1 MHRWLVCV
9 IAVVLPAGRLPAAD
23 PVDYA
28 REIKPILKERCYACH
43 GALKQKAKLR
53 LDTVRRM
60 TAGGTSGPAVA
71 PGDAGSLLLER
82 VTDADESSRMP
93 PEGKP
98 LTSQQIALLKAW
110 IEQGAKGTADEKPE
124 TDPRDHW
131 AFRPVHRPAVPSV
144 NRDPKGSAAV
154 GNPIDAFLAAEW
166 EKRGLTPAPEADK
179 ATLLRRVYLD
189 LIGLPPTRDEL
200 HAFLKDESPGAY
212 EKVVERLLASP
223 EYGERWGR
231 RWMDVWRYSDWY
243 GRRSVPDV
251 LNSYGQV
258 WRWRDWIV
266 RSLNDDRGYDEMVRL
281 MLAADELAPTNDA
294 DLVATGFVVRNFFRW
309 NYNNWMRDDVEH
321 TAKAFLGLTLNCC
334 HCHDHKYDPIT
345 QEEYFRFRAIFEP
358 VEIRHDRW
366 PGEADPGKYP
376 KYSYG
381 AAYKPITSGMVR
393 VMDER
398 LDAKTLFY
406 TGGDER
412 NVAKDRPPVPP
423 GVPAALGGEFHV
435 EPVTLPPESWYP
447 GLKSFIRKEETARR
461 EEAVKAARAEFDA
474 AKDADAV
481 RLAGAKLA
489 AATADLIA
497 LKARLAADDV
507 VYLGAKGDPKPA
519 SEAASKAERQHA
531 LLVSELAVVQA
542 EAGLA
547 AARKG
552 KDAAKTAAEKQA
564 ADAKAKVAAARK
576 ALEAASATYTPLSPI
591 YPKTSTGRR
600 AALARWITSPD
611 NPLTARVAVNHVW
624 AGHFGRPLVETTNNF
639 GRSGKP
645 PSHPELLDWL
655 AAELVR
661 PGEPAALAAGGVA
674 NGPPAA
680 HAAGSPWSL
689 KHLHRL
695 IVTSRAYRMSSRPPG
710 PDSPNAKADPD
721 NVYLWR
727 FPTNRVE
734 AEVVR
739 DSLLSV
745 AGELDR
751 TAGGPE
757 IPQDQGL
764 TSCRRSLYFAHH
776 GEARMEFLD
785 LFDAANPCDAY
796 RRTTSVL
803 PQQALALANSELALR
818 LSRVL
823 AGKLTTAAKAD
834 AEFVTA
840 AFEQVLGRAPRDAEA
855 TAAVTFL
862 TRQRELFEASEA
874 ELKAAAKPP
883 GGPSADPAT
892 RARENLVLA
901 LFNHTDFVTVR

>member
-1 MHRWLVCV
+1 M
-9 IAVVLPAGRLPAAD
+9 
-23 PVDYA
+23 
-28 REIKPILKERCYACH
+28 
-43 GALKQKAKLR
+43 
-53 LDTVRRM
+53 
-60 TAGGTSGPAVA
+60 
-71 PGDAGSLLLER
+71 
-82 VTDADESSRMP
+82 
-93 PEGKP
+93 
-98 LTSQQIALLKAW
+98 
-110 IEQGAKGTADEKPE
+110 
-124 TDPRDHW
+124 
-131 AFRPVHRPAVPSV
+131 
-144 NRDPKGSAAV
+144 
-154 GNPIDAFLAAEW
+154 
-166 EKRGLTPAPEADK
+166 
-179 ATLLRRVYLD
+179 
-189 LIGLPPTRDEL
+189 
-200 HAFLKDESPGAY
+200 
-212 EKVVERLLASP
+212 
-223 EYGERWGR
+223 
-231 RWMDVWRYSDWY
+231 
-243 GRRSVPDV
+243 
-251 LNSYGQV
+251 
-258 WRWRDWIV
+258 
-266 RSLNDDRGYDEMVRL
+266 
-281 MLAADELAPTNDA
+281 
-294 DLVATGFVVRNFFRW
+294 
-309 NYNNWMRDDVEH
+309 
-321 TAKAFLGLTLNCC
+321 
-334 HCHDHKYDPIT
+334 
-345 QEEYFRFRAIFEP
+345 
-358 VEIRHDRW
+358 
-366 PGEADPGKYP
+366 
-376 KYSYG
+376 
-381 AAYKPITSGMVR
+381 
-393 VMDER
+393 
-398 LDAKTLFY
+398 
-406 TGGDER
+406 
-412 NVAKDRPPVPP
+412 
-423 GVPAALGGEFHV
+423 
-435 EPVTLPPESWYP
+435 
-447 GLKSFIRKEETARR
+447 
-461 EEAVKAARAEFDA
+461 
-474 AKDADAV
+474 
-481 RLAGAKLA
+481 
-489 AATADLIA
+489 
-497 LKARLAADDV
+497 

-655 AAELVR
+655 
-661 PGEPAALAAGGVA
+661 
-674 NGPPAA
+674 AA